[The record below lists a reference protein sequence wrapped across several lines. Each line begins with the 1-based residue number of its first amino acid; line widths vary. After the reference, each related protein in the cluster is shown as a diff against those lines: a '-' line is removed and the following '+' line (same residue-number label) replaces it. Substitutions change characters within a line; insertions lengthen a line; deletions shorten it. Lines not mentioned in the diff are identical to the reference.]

1 MQILLIFS
9 LIISILAVIFA
20 VQNNQQVTVSFLFW
34 SYTGS
39 SALIII
45 LSVLTGVLISL
56 LAGLPSMAKNS
67 WNLRGQRKK
76 ISEMETEL
84 SDTNAKLAAAEQKNA
99 DLESA
104 LSEAKSKSET
114 DQPADNTSTTNAPEN
129 EVN

>member
-67 WNLRGQRKK
+67 WNLRGHRKK
-76 ISEMETEL
+76 INELETEL
-84 SDTNAKLAAAEQKNA
+84 SETNAKLASAEQKNA

-104 LSEAKSKSET
+104 LSDAKSKPET
-114 DQPADNTSTTNAPEN
+114 DQPTDNASSAPAN